1 MFSTDTPA
9 RIIFLPSIILAVL
22 ALVLLVAAS
31 DSAPVAKTTNE
42 PAVNPYTQVLPS
54 AKPASHNEE
63 EPRRSLQAGRN
74 AATR

>member
-1 MFSTDTPA
+1 MFTTDTPA
-9 RIIFLPSIILAVL
+9 RTIFLPSIILAAL

-54 AKPASHNEE
+54 VESAPHNEE
-63 EPRRSLQAGRN
+63 EPRRSLQAKRN